1 VRVLRP
7 RPRRCRLLAAS
18 HRQAGFGYVGLIFI
32 VAAFGI
38 GLAAIGE
45 LWSTQAQRD
54 REAELLQIGTE
65 FRRAIISY
73 YVSSPGGKPAYPV
86 RLEDLLE
93 DHRGPLL
100 RRHLRKVY
108 LDPITG
114 SSDWGLVTT
123 PDGRIRGVFS
133 KSQRP
138 PLKTAN
144 FNSSDRAFEKAAT
157 YSDWRFE
164 HVVRNVPAGT
174 PRR

>member
-1 VRVLRP
+1 MRGPAP
-7 RPRRCRLLAAS
+7 RT
-18 HRQAGFGYVGLIFI
+18 QAGFGYVGLIFI

-45 LWSTQAQRD
+45 LWSTQAQRE
-54 REAELLQIGTE
+54 REAELLQIGRE
-65 FRRAIISY
+65 IRSAIVSY
-73 YVSSPGGKPAYPV
+73 YVSSPTGKPAYPL

-93 DHRGPLL
+93 DHRGPQL
-100 RRHLRKVY
+100 RRHLRRVY

-114 SSDWGLVTT
+114 TRDWGLITT

-133 KSQRP
+133 TSQRA

-144 FNSSDRAFEKAAT
+144 FGPADREFENAET

-164 HVVRNVPAGT
+164 HVLRNASARLPG
-174 PRR
+174 R